1 MEPITVWENTDTAED
16 VAYEDIEVIKEAE
29 DE

>member
-1 MEPITVWENTDTAED
+1 MEPIIAWENTDTAED
-16 VAYEDIEVIKEAE
+16 VAYEDIEMIKEAE

>member
-1 MEPITVWENTDTAED
+1 MEPITVWENTDSAED
-16 VAYEDIEVIKEAE
+16 VAYEDTEIIEEAE